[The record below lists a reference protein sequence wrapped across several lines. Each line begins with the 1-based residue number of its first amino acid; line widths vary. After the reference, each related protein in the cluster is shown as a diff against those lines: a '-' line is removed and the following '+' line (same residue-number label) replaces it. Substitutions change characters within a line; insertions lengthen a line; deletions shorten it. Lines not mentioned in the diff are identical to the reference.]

1 LAHKSHHETILS
13 LFNLEKLGLIWLRL
27 RIISTTFN
35 SQETITPFLNSL
47 NTAVNIPG
55 VELPVPVIIVN
66 DGSRDSTLKLLL
78 NSNQPNLKLRVL
90 DLARNYGHHQ
100 AIFAGIRELD
110 DDFDFLVI
118 IDSDLEEDP
127 NDIPR
132 LIGVIQSTDSDVVV
146 GHLSKRAN
154 HFSYRLIADLADL
167 FLRFAIG
174 PKFIPRVCTL
184 RIMRGHVALQLR
196 RNKEEYPVLGLAQQ
210 RLGLVTTRFAIKK
223 TFKGKTE
230 YTFRKKIK
238 LFVQILASASDLH
251 TRLALF
257 LGILGISFSL
267 ICGIWLLYYRI
278 NNPNALAGY
287 TSIAL
292 LISFYSGILIFLTSL
307 ISRLLMKLIKSNS
320 GETGVVIRSRNER

>member
-1 LAHKSHHETILS
+1 M
-13 LFNLEKLGLIWLRL
+13 RL

-35 SQETITPFLNSL
+35 SQETIAPFLNSL

-55 VELPVPVIIVN
+55 VELPVHVIIVN

-78 NSNQPNLKLRVL
+78 NSSQPNLKIRVL

-132 LIGVIQSTDSDVVV
+132 LIEVIQSTDSDIVI
-146 GHLSKRAN
+146 GHLNKRAN
-154 HFSYRLIADLADL
+154 NFSYRLVAKLADL

-174 PKFIPRVCTL
+174 PKYIPRVCTL
-184 RIMRGHVALQLR
+184 RIMHGYVALQLGKNR
-196 RNKEEYPVLGLAQQ
+196 EDYPVLGVAQQ
-210 RLGLVTTRFAIKK
+210 RLGFVTTRFAIKK
-223 TFKGKTE
+223 TFKGKTQ
-230 YTFRKKIK
+230 YTLRKRIK
-238 LFVQILASASDLH
+238 LFVQILAGASELH
-251 TRLALF
+251 SRLAFL

-278 NNPNALAGY
+278 NNSNALPGY
-287 TSIAL
+287 TSITL
-292 LISFYSGILIFLTSL
+292 LISFFSGILIFLTSL
-307 ISRLLMKLIKSNS
+307 IFRLLMKLIKSNS
-320 GETGVVIRSRNER
+320 GEIGVVIRSRNER